1 MRTFLYSI
9 LCLRWKNLA
18 AYESWDG
25 LQLTPVTLSAGRKQV
40 KGWKT
45 LIKFTFAGFGPF
57 QTFSPLI
64 ITWPKRVFIT
74 QEEIPIYPLSQPTTK
89 PRSGIMSQR
98 FRLCISCHV
107 THHVNLKKKKKKF
120 VCTEVAWQPNPLT
133 PPPHCAYPHWLALQ
147 RVENGWQ
154 LFSQP
159 CSTCGCVCF
168 LYMALQLLRRQQPHR
183 PTDKR
188 SDLGWSRVHQGF
200 HSDFIMAA

>member
-64 ITWPKRVFIT
+64 IT
-74 QEEIPIYPLSQPTTK
+74 
-89 PRSGIMSQR
+89 
-98 FRLCISCHV
+98 
-107 THHVNLKKKKKKF
+107 
-120 VCTEVAWQPNPLT
+120 
-133 PPPHCAYPHWLALQ
+133 
-147 RVENGWQ
+147 
-154 LFSQP
+154 
-159 CSTCGCVCF
+159 
-168 LYMALQLLRRQQPHR
+168 
-183 PTDKR
+183 
-188 SDLGWSRVHQGF
+188 
-200 HSDFIMAA
+200 